1 MIFIRIYGE
10 AGAVLFCGKNIS
22 AGLYVGNGSYV
33 YLALEGAGENVKV
46 SASSSAKLPPS
57 ITCGGSLFSASDGE
71 LKNVFRFVADSA
83 KLSRGCR
90 VNFAVP
96 MNASLLR
103 VAAMP
108 GLTRDEARKAF
119 RYEVDR
125 YFPFSMD
132 DCVFDLDEIDYPAGG
147 GSCERRFVVSAA
159 RRAQAEAVY
168 SAARSCGMRFA
179 AMEPEQVAIERAAAP
194 VLEQGKGCVYVYA
207 GVENLLVVFSWHRRG
222 IFYRNKAIAF
232 DGAAGSLDESAAAL
246 TEEVRGSVEFG
257 LSRNEGFKFDEI
269 FLFGPGASGRLRAAL
284 GDRFPEHDVNVIFP
298 ERRFGLDFPYGEGW
312 TAALGLALREYDG

>member
-1 MIFIRIYGE
+1 M
-10 AGAVLFCGKNIS
+10 LFGGKNVS
-22 AGLYVGNGSYV
+22 AGLYVGNSSYV
-33 YLALEGAGENVKV
+33 YLALEGDAGNIKV

-57 ITCGGSLFSASDGE
+57 ATRGGSLFGASERE
-71 LKNVFRFVADSA
+71 LKDVFRFVADSL

-108 GLTRDEARKAF
+108 GLTRDEARRAF
-119 RYEVDR
+119 RYEVER

-132 DCVFDLDEIDYPAGG
+132 DCVFDLDEIDYPMGG
-147 GSCERRFVVSAA
+147 GSCERRFVVSAS

-168 SAARSCGMRFA
+168 GAARACGMRFA
-179 AMEPEQVAIERAAAP
+179 AMEPEQVAIERAASPASGD
-194 VLEQGKGCVYVYA
+194 GKGCVYVYA
-207 GVENLLVVFSWHRRG
+207 GAENLLVVFSWHRRG
-222 IFYRNKAIAF
+222 IFYRNKAVAF

-246 TEEVRGSVEFG
+246 ADDVRGSVEFG
-257 LSRNEGFKFDEI
+257 LSRNEGFKFDKI

-284 GDRFPEHDVNVIFP
+284 DDRLPEHDVNVIFP